1 MAETDYKII
10 DVWINENEGVRTN
23 PDEIFPVTSPIH
35 TLPMI
40 YLDDTVIFRFRIST
54 GPTVQYN
61 FASDSELN
69 LNMKENLIFT
79 DILAA
84 AVDADFVAAH
94 WPSDDTYDILQLKT
108 IVGVFGNGVLVTG
121 TTSTATASIKFDDI
135 TKRSRIFVE
144 KTTGGPFVDTE
155 VLTETTL
162 LNAVGA
168 TAVLDGGPVNE
179 VFDRTKGK
187 VACIM
192 TFDKTLLKDRM
203 ANTNVL
209 DVVFE
214 LMEKFTDKTERTV
227 GHFAMKITKDIF
239 KVT

>member
-1 MAETDYKII
+1 MAETVYKII
-10 DVWINENEGVRTN
+10 DIWLNENEGVRTN

-35 TLPMI
+35 ILPII
-40 YLDDTVIFRFRIST
+40 YLDDTVIFRFRVST

-61 FASDSELN
+61 FAADSELN

-84 AVDADFVAAH
+84 AVNADFVAAH

-108 IVGVFGNGVLVTG
+108 IVGVFGNNTLVTG
-121 TTSTATASIKFDDI
+121 GTSTATASIKFNDI
-135 TKRSRIFVE
+135 TSRSRIYVE
-144 KTTGGPFVDTE
+144 KTTGGPFVDAE

-162 LNAVGA
+162 LNVAGA
-168 TAVLDGGPVNE
+168 TAVLDGAPINE
-179 VFDRTKGK
+179 VFNRSGGK
-187 VACIM
+187 VACKI
-192 TFDKTLLKDRM
+192 TFDAALLATRM
-203 ANTNVL
+203 ANINVL

-214 LMEKFTDKTERTV
+214 LMEKFTDGTERTV

-239 KVT
+239 KVA